1 MAIESYMKTS
11 PRSRFWIRETGKA
24 SINGH
29 MPVEKSRN
37 KREGRPRPPAPI
49 LSIPPMPDS
58 SGVSSHHPATISHP
72 LFVNCHAGELAR
84 LGASHTCA
92 WLVSR
97 RSLFPSR
104 TTKHNE
110 GDGVWRGSRKTEPPP
125 RDKKNPCQTGESQ
138 PSVAVCRGL
147 GTRPPSA
154 ALCLFGEP
162 SGRGGPSLNPATRQE
177 TGRFAG
183 DAVRGAPV
191 MSGKFVGRQTAQLS
205 KSRERGVQGPSPA
218 PPKPPPQLTS
228 PQCDP
233 DTQVLRSS
241 LGTESCVWIQCHAL
255 SSS

>member
-125 RDKKNPCQTGESQ
+125 RDKKKPLSNGRIA
-138 PSVAVCRGL
+138 AVCRGL
-147 GTRPPSA
+147 PRPWHKAPLCRPLPVWGTQRKRGPLSQPRNPARNRPLRRRCCSGCSGDEWKVRRKTDSTAVQEQGKGGPGSLSRPPKTPTPTY
-154 ALCLFGEP
+154 FP
-162 SGRGGPSLNPATRQE
+162 S
-177 TGRFAG
+177 
-183 DAVRGAPV
+183 VRP
-191 MSGKFVGRQTAQLS
+191 
-205 KSRERGVQGPSPA
+205 
-218 PPKPPPQLTS
+218 
-228 PQCDP
+228 
-233 DTQVLRSS
+233 
-241 LGTESCVWIQCHAL
+241 
-255 SSS
+255 